1 MKKVLAILTS
11 EVMYG
16 KERSNI
22 EVYELLKERTNCHFS
37 VIINRKANSKLK
49 ESVKFLNPFAIVSP
63 NRHSTKH
70 RLFTFLRTFII
81 GNLQTLYYIIKYK
94 PDVLMMCN
102 EITFYDLYPALY
114 FYRKRIIYRIGDE
127 PAFKNLSFRKYN
139 EFVWNRYVLQKVTRC
154 VCISQYIMNAMRNAG
169 RKDENDVV
177 IYNYPPARKQIG
189 KDESNY
195 YLASKGCNNVVFGF
209 IGQIIEQKGV
219 HHFIECALKILALY
233 PNSFFYIAGGLAYMP
248 TYAQQIQNMIPS
260 KFKSNIILL
269 GEIEDIETFFKH
281 IDVLCVPSIKQEPLG
296 NVLVEAKKYSRPCI
310 IYPTGG
316 MPELIRHC
324 IDGYVCKA
332 ASSEALFEGIKY
344 YVGNKELAIRH
355 GIASNASIKELGIDR
370 KSFEDKWMTIF
381 KNIL

>member
-22 EVYELLKERTNCHFS
+22 EVYELLKERAGCHFS
-37 VIINRKANSKLK
+37 VIINRKANRKLK
-49 ESVKFLNPFAIVSP
+49 EAVKFLNPYAIVSP
-63 NRHSTKH
+63 NRHSTKC

-81 GNLQTLYYIIKYK
+81 GNLQTLFYIIKYK

-114 FYRKRIIYRIGDE
+114 FYRGRIIYRIGDE

-139 EFVWNRYVLQKVTRC
+139 EFVWNHYVLRRVTRC
-154 VCISQYIMNAMRNAG
+154 VCISQYIMNTMRNAG
-169 RKDENDVV
+169 RKNENDVV
-177 IYNYPPARKQIG
+177 IYNYPPARKQID
-189 KDESNY
+189 KDESNF
-195 YLASKGCNNVVFGF
+195 YLMSKECNNVVFGF

-219 HHFIECALKILALY
+219 HHFIECALKTLALY
-233 PNSFFYIAGGLAYMP
+233 PNSFFYIAGSLSYMP
-248 TYAQQIQNMIPS
+248 TYAQKIQNMIPA

-269 GEIEDIETFFKH
+269 GEIEDVGLFFKH

-324 IDGYVCKA
+324 IDGYVCKT
-332 ASSEALFEGIKY
+332 ASSEALFEGMKFY
-344 YVGNKELAIRH
+344 AENKELAIRH

-370 KSFEDKWMTIF
+370 SSFENKWMNVF
-381 KNIL
+381 KEI